1 MSVVDTNILVYATSL
16 GSEERERAR
25 RALERLQSEGA
36 VSTTRQI
43 VREYLA
49 TMTRP
54 QAGRAPLKL
63 AQATAEVERF
73 LEEFDMLEDGLQTS
87 RELPA
92 LTKRVQ
98 FGGKQVH
105 DADIVA
111 TLLAHGETRLLTFNG
126 TDLRRLTPLIEIVEL

>member
-1 MSVVDTNILVYATSL
+1 
-16 GSEERERAR
+16 
-25 RALERLQSEGA
+25 
-36 VSTTRQI
+36 
-43 VREYLA
+43 
-49 TMTRP
+49 
-54 QAGRAPLKL
+54 
-63 AQATAEVERF
+63 
-73 LEEFDMLEDGLQTS
+73 MLEDGLQTS